1 MTWRRVLATLLLCPL
16 LLCLAPAAPAGAA
29 GKEKIR
35 YNKLPAV
42 AVELWDQNGIFH
54 QVVAELLLVMP
65 EDAKVEKGLHEK
77 IQRVLSVIAYEDF
90 VRSNPAALIKSMALE
105 VVRKEPGGDLVQE
118 VLISRLV
125 MR

>member
-1 MTWRRVLATLLLCPL
+1 MATRLAAL
-16 LLCLAPAAPAGAA
+16 LLCLALAAPVVAA
-29 GKEKIR
+29 DKQKIR

-65 EDAKVEKGLHEK
+65 EDAKVAKGLHEK
-77 IQRVLSVIAYEDF
+77 IQRVLSVISYEEF

-105 VVRKEPGGDLVQE
+105 VVRKEPDGDKIQE